1 LCKIY
6 AKGAIL
12 MSDLY
17 NDILEIFKKNPDILF
32 GISNT
37 DFSEY
42 KSDYKCALVFAVPH
56 TELLNINSYKEEKF
70 EDLICEACD
79 RINLV
84 SKEINTVLNKFDIRY
99 CIPPVS
105 QSNEE
110 TLIAPFSFK
119 FASVNAGLGWIGKN
133 DVLITEKYGPRIRLS
148 AILINSDLPIG
159 SPITKSKC
167 PPDCDICVNACL
179 YKALTGH
186 KWNIDTKREELINY
200 KLCNQKRSLYIKTH
214 YRKHSCGLCMVSCPI
229 GI

>member
-1 LCKIY
+1 
-6 AKGAIL
+6 

-17 NDILEIFKKNPDILF
+17 NAILQIFKKNSDIIF
-32 GISNT
+32 GISNI

-42 KSDYKCALVFAVPH
+42 KSDYKCALIFAVPH
-56 TELLNINSYKEEKF
+56 TELLSLNGYKEEKL
-70 EDLICEACD
+70 ENLILEARD
-79 RINLV
+79 MINLLLEKITTILKKYKV
-84 SKEINTVLNKFDIRY
+84 QY
-99 CIPPVS
+99 YIPPVA

-133 DVLITEKYGPRIRLS
+133 GVLITEKYGPRVRLS

-167 PPDCDICVNACL
+167 STECTICVNACPHN
-179 YKALTGH
+179 ALTGYQ
-186 KWNIDTKREELINY
+186 WNINTKREELINY
-200 KLCNQKRSLYIKTH
+200 KLCNQKRSLFIKAH
-214 YRKHSCGLCMVSCPI
+214 NRKHSCGLCIVSCPI

>member
-1 LCKIY
+1 
-6 AKGAIL
+6 

-17 NDILEIFKKNPDILF
+17 NDILVIFKKNSDILF

-56 TELLNINSYKEEKF
+56 AELLSINSYKEEKF
-70 EDLICEACD
+70 ENLICEARD
-79 RINLV
+79 RINLL
-84 SKEINTVLNKFDIRY
+84 SKEIITVLKKFKIRY
-99 CIPPVS
+99 YIPPVA

-119 FASVNAGLGWIGKN
+119 FAGVNAGLGWIGKN
-133 DVLITEKYGPRIRLS
+133 GVLITEKYGPRVRLS
-148 AILINSDLPIG
+148 VILINSDLPMG

-167 PPDCDICVNACL
+167 PTECNICVNACP

-214 YRKHSCGLCMVSCPI
+214 HRKNSCGLCMVSCPI

>member
-1 LCKIY
+1 
-6 AKGAIL
+6 

-17 NDILEIFKKNPDILF
+17 SDILEIFRKNSDILF

-42 KSDYKCALVFAVPH
+42 RSDYKCVLVFAVPH
-56 TELLNINSYKEEKF
+56 TEFLSINSYKEEKL
-70 EDLICEACD
+70 EYLICEACD
-79 RINLV
+79 RINLL
-84 SKEINTVLNKFDIRY
+84 SKEIATILKKFKVQY
-99 CIPPVS
+99 YIPPVA
-105 QSNEE
+105 QSNEQ

-133 DVLITEKYGPRIRLS
+133 DVLITEKYGPRVRLS
-148 AILINSDLPIG
+148 AILINLDLPTG

-167 PPDCDICVNACL
+167 PAECNICVNACP

-186 KWNIDTKREELINY
+186 TWTIDTKREDLVNY

-214 YRKHSCGLCMVSCPI
+214 QRKHSCGLCVVSCPI
-229 GI
+229 GM